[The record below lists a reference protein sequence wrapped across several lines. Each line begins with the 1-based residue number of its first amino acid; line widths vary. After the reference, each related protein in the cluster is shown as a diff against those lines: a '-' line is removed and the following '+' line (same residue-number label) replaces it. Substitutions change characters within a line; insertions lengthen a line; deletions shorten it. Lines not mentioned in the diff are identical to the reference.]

1 MGEGS
6 PVKKLWPGVLE
17 CTTKNCSPQE
27 EARRSNIRSFSS
39 NSLIL
44 CWCCPWAK
52 HNQKSEDK
60 GAWTVQAIEVTLQ
73 STEQAEERAEMS
85 LEEDYPVQFPSKG
98 T

>member
-1 MGEGS
+1 M
-6 PVKKLWPGVLE
+6 LE
-17 CTTKNCSPQE
+17 CATKAAVPQE
-27 EARRSNIRSFSS
+27 EARRSNIQIFLTS

-44 CWCCPWAK
+44 CWCCPLGK

-85 LEEDYPVQFPSKG
+85 LEEGYPVQFPSKG